1 MRRKGF
7 IFTLDALLSV
17 LLVMVF
23 VTSVIVVSDNVG
35 IYSTYMREQNKYI
48 AEDTLTIL
56 RKVSLK
62 DLVPQ
67 QTLTQ
72 WERDEILD
80 TTFVSR
86 DMSPLEIVATYW
98 TIDPIYPEFNLKHKA
113 EIILGYL
120 LNSTL
125 KGYNYELLI
134 NNYTSSY
141 LRNVE
146 GNYSKALE
154 VSPATLVLSGYI
166 FNQTPRG
173 YVARAYLTKLRAKE
187 TTYTYFGSSAFAYAP
202 SSQDYTIIRYTIP
215 NEEEN
220 ELPYDVNITKIKWF
234 AQPRWFSPSSYMRL
248 FIDGEAVEC
257 GQFRDDTFVEYS
269 IWEVLEDSNPS
280 DPQTCNILEILKR
293 HNDLRRHTFEVWV
306 YNPGGSSYTGGVHP
320 NVFITLTYQTSQLST
335 FNYPQT
341 FHFDE
346 IETKHPF
353 QVENAIFIGG
363 NLSSLYV
370 QVQIIN
376 ASKVSEPNY
385 PKLYL
390 TYLDRQI
397 SVGGGTYIGNDT
409 YVWDNQT
416 IFTALQNG
424 GIYIGNLSKTYLWV
438 AVTFGMDYQEP
449 PYGDSTS
456 YAYKLKLNYDN
467 SYIRAVYAPET
478 AKTLYSIDI
487 TEEITKDDV
496 ILSNYERTDYSV
508 PFYTMLTWRYTLPL
522 NVTPIWA
529 KLHIV
534 RLHRVDTTPPEL
546 DPDEDQK
553 ISISPGVNN
562 WTVLYC
568 HSARALVCNPNR
580 PFADP
585 AFTRWGIVN
594 MMRNNTGEPVVRAL
608 VPGENYIKVETGDDY
623 VISRDF
629 TTGEFT
635 YLLDAYAPYG
645 DIKPYLLQ
653 GYPEVQ
659 AYNLTYKYGSGS
671 LGSIFVGDIKAIEN
685 GKYMNLTVAQ
695 LNPQDYAVD
704 DAIIRLFQKLGGDG
718 WDTPILIE
726 LKDTK
731 ISFASLKG
739 IPRSIESIT
748 ITLRVWREN

>member
-7 IFTLDALLSV
+7 IFTLDALLS
-17 LLVMVF
+17 LILVMVF
-23 VTSVIVVSDNVG
+23 VSSVVAIIDNTNV
-35 IYSTYMREQNKYI
+35 YSTSLREGSKYK
-48 AEDTLTIL
+48 AEDVLTIL
-56 RKVSLK
+56 RTVPLK
-62 DLVPQ
+62 EIVPQ
-67 QTLTQ
+67 NIIEQWKSEGTLNLNLV
-72 WERDEILD
+72 DENMPPLD
-80 TTFVSR
+80 
-86 DMSPLEIVATYW
+86 IVATYW
-98 TIDPIYPEFNLKHKA
+98 ATRELFPEKNLTHKA
-113 EIILGYL
+113 ELILGYL
-120 LNSTL
+120 LNKTL
-125 KGYNYELLI
+125 EGYYYELLI
-134 NNYTSSY
+134 NNYTSPY
-141 LRNVE
+141 LRKV
-146 GNYSKALE
+146 GASYPKAYE
-154 VSPATLVLSGYI
+154 VSPATLTLSGYA

-187 TTYTYFGSSAFAYAP
+187 TTYTYFGSSAFAHAP
-202 SSQDYTIIRYTIP
+202 SSQDYTIIRYIIP

-220 ELPYDVNITKIKWF
+220 ELPYDANITKIKWF

-248 FIDGEAVEC
+248 FIDGEPVKC

-280 DPQTCNILEILKR
+280 DPQTCNMLEILKR

-346 IETKHPF
+346 IETEHPF

-390 TYLDRQI
+390 TYLDRRI
-397 SVGGGTYIGNDT
+397 SVGNRTYIGNDT

-416 IFTALQNG
+416 ILTALQNEG
-424 GIYIGNLSKTYLWV
+424 MYIGNLSKTYLWF
-438 AVTFGMDYQEP
+438 AVTFGMDYRE
-449 PYGDSTS
+449 DSGGSDKTYS
-456 YAYKLKLNYDN
+456 YTLNLNYEN
-467 SYIRAVYAPET
+467 SYIRAVYTPET

-496 ILSNYERTDYSV
+496 IILSNYTTTDYSV
-508 PFYTMLTWRYTLPL
+508 PFYTMLTWKYTLPL
-522 NVTPIWA
+522 NVTPIWT

-534 RLHRVDTTPPEL
+534 RLHHVE
-546 DPDEDQK
+546 DPDKDQK

-568 HSARALVCNPNR
+568 HSSGNLECTPNK

-608 VPGENYIKVETGDDY
+608 APRENYIKVETGDAY
-623 VISRDF
+623 VISGDF

-671 LGSIFVGDIKAIEN
+671 LGSIFVGDTKAIEN
-685 GKYMNLTVAQ
+685 GQYMNRTVDQ

-718 WDTPILIE
+718 WEKPILIE

-739 IPRSIESIT
+739 IPRSIKPIM
-748 ITLRVWREN
+748 ITLRVWREG